1 MLAGLEV
8 ILGII
13 ALFIGIA
20 LGYYVRKQ
28 KALSEINSA
37 EARAQKI
44 VNEAKAQEKETV
56 IKAQEK
62 ALVIIEEA
70 KREETRRYRE
80 LNEFQKRLEKRE
92 TTFSQKLLEL
102 QDKQQKLYDKVNQIE
117 EAKEKIIAIRKEQ
130 LAKLEKIAQ
139 MTKDE
144 AKEIL
149 MNNVEG
155 EIKDALLSRVK
166 KLEQESTSEL
176 EEKTKAMLAI
186 TMQRLAP
193 TYTAE
198 VTTTTVDL
206 PNDEMK
212 GRIIG
217 REGRNI
223 RAIENLTGVEII
235 VDDTPNVIT
244 ISGFSMIRR
253 HLAKRALEKLI
264 LDGRIHPTKIEDA
277 IEEAKKELALD
288 IKKAGEEAMY
298 EVGVTGFGPKLVQI

>member
-166 KLEQESTSEL
+166 KLEQSGIIKKYSAL
-176 EEKTKAMLAI
+176 LDYD
-186 TMQRLAP
+186 RLGYDVPVMIEIRVA
-193 TYTAE
+193 
-198 VTTTTVDL
+198 
-206 PNDEMK
+206 K
-212 GRIIG
+212 GKLF
-217 REGRNI
+217 NV
-223 RAIENLTGVEII
+223 ENKIATH
-235 VDDTPNVIT
+235 PNVFAVYDKTGDFDST
-244 ISGFSMIRR
+244 IIARFKNRKSMDAFLKKIQTYDFIERT
-253 HLAKRALEKLI
+253 ETQLI
-264 LDGRIHPTKIEDA
+264 LNTIKEEGTK
-277 IEEAKKELALD
+277 L
-288 IKKAGEEAMY
+288 
-298 EVGVTGFGPKLVQI
+298 